1 MKSKIKGELIRL
13 KNVIE
18 SDRLSVS
25 ENFDELITSDLYAV
39 LSDYF
44 DLRTPP
50 VLTVSKENGGY
61 LINVQALAVRIK
73 TFGVV
78 PKNNSL

>member
-1 MKSKIKGELIRL
+1 MKSKIKGELTRL

-18 SDRLSVS
+18 SDRLSVA

-50 VLTVSKENGGY
+50 VLTVSRETGGY
-61 LINVQALAVRIK
+61 LIRIESLALRIK

-78 PKNNSL
+78 PKNQQ

>member
-1 MKSKIKGELIRL
+1 MKSKIKGELTRL

-18 SDRLSVS
+18 SDRLSVA

-50 VLTVSKENGGY
+50 VLTVSREAGGY
-61 LINVQALAVRIK
+61 LIRIESLALRIK

-78 PKNNSL
+78 PKNQQ